1 MTSPNLDKVNPELF
15 ARIERFQRVFVSY
28 FPNLRDIEVAATE
41 WNWLQRAVRDPPVS
55 IQRGKAKAGV
65 LKVAK
70 SLRILSIRDEHVPLI
85 LPEVDRDDL
94 DPVAQWEG
102 KIIDI
107 IDALWEMEH
116 QGLTRKVIDKFVA
129 DANAL
134 IDETPETANVNW
146 VAVDAVATLRWLWRR
161 NTGKHG
167 PARAL
172 NPASKFHAYLSDGFE
187 FLGIQADPVSA
198 FKRWVKRWPRPKVV

>member
-1 MTSPNLDKVNPELF
+1 
-15 ARIERFQRVFVSY
+15 
-28 FPNLRDIEVAATE
+28 VANA
-41 WNWLQRAVRDPPVS
+41 
-55 IQRGKAKAGV
+55 
-65 LKVAK
+65 
-70 SLRILSIRDEHVPLI
+70 LRILSIRDEHVPLI
-85 LPEVDRDDL
+85 TPEVDRNDP

-107 IDALWEMEH
+107 IDILWGMEH

-129 DANAL
+129 DADAL

-146 VAVDAVATLRWLWRR
+146 VAVDAVYTLRWLWFR

-172 NPASKFHAYLSDGFE
+172 NPASKFHAYLADGFE
-187 FLGIQADPVSA
+187 FLGIRADPVSA
-198 FKRWVKRWPRPKVV
+198 FKRWVKRWPHPKVV